1 MVYRLASGLL
11 WIGLFCGLVATT
23 AAVAEDRR
31 SGQPGAKARSPDE
44 IFATTCGWC
53 HHKGGREAGKG
64 PRLMGTTLT
73 DAEIIGRIRK
83 GKQGFMPGFEGTFS
97 DEEIKGLVAY
107 IRGLKP

>member
-1 MVYRLASGLL
+1 
-11 WIGLFCGLVATT
+11 
-23 AAVAEDRR
+23 
-31 SGQPGAKARSPDE
+31 
-44 IFATTCGWC
+44 
-53 HHKGGREAGKG
+53 
-64 PRLMGTTLT
+64 MGTTLT